1 MQALGWVWSREPT
14 VILFNNTAVAFD
26 PAAGPDEVRRTL
38 LTDDNVE
45 EVGIRFDCLTLP
57 ANASFR
63 FEPSAR
69 SMVWF
74 QVLKGDAKLKTMYAD
89 GLSDRHSVFLPPT
102 FDATLSTERRQGFW
116 QRLFHQKD
124 ARGVSLLRAEIPDAG
139 RFDPGFTTKQPLF
152 TVLDWTRELVLQCKT
167 DERKRVP
174 AMRARSRSFTSGAA
188 VGRQVRAIKAL
199 RCAKAI

>member
-38 LTDDNVE
+38 LTDENVE

-74 QVLKGDAKLKTMYAD
+74 QVPEGNAKLETKYTD
-89 GLSDRHSVFLPPT
+89 GLSDRHSVFLPPA
-102 FDATLSTERRQGFW
+102 FDATLSTERGCAPNYRM
-116 QRLFHQKD
+116 
-124 ARGVSLLRAEIPDAG
+124 PDALIRSSRPSSRFSRYRIG
-139 RFDPGFTTKQPLF
+139 RGNQFCSARTMDASGF
-152 TVLDWTRELVLQCKT
+152 
-167 DERKRVP
+167 
-174 AMRARSRSFTSGAA
+174 SS
-188 VGRQVRAIKAL
+188 
-199 RCAKAI
+199 

>member
-38 LTDDNVE
+38 LTDENVE

-74 QVLKGDAKLKTMYAD
+74 QVLKGDAKLKGTSKN
-89 GLSDRHSVFLPPT
+89 SDLH
-102 FDATLSTERRQGFW
+102 GFM
-116 QRLFHQKD
+116 
-124 ARGVSLLRAEIPDAG
+124 
-139 RFDPGFTTKQPLF
+139 
-152 TVLDWTRELVLQCKT
+152 
-167 DERKRVP
+167 RV
-174 AMRARSRSFTSGAA
+174 
-188 VGRQVRAIKAL
+188 
-199 RCAKAI
+199 